1 MSDDP
6 HLQLAN
12 NNDNNNNDK
21 KEEDDHDFDF
31 CSFDYCEDF
40 GTPRMDDYL
49 TQTTVLAGGKS
60 IPMCDLTER
69 RMEVMSNDEYDK
81 LEQK

>member
-1 MSDDP
+1 
-6 HLQLAN
+6 
-12 NNDNNNNDK
+12 
-21 KEEDDHDFDF
+21 
-31 CSFDYCEDF
+31 
-40 GTPRMDDYL
+40 MDDYL

-81 LEQK
+81 LEQKQTQIYIGIPPSPPSNTNPNSKKIKTNQ